1 MLFQGFQYDKLN
13 RLMNELDDHYE
24 FQLMELLQQDPN
36 VRTPA
41 SFSVG
46 DPVASVWETDNLWY
60 RGVVRGNKMGKWEVF
75 NVDYGDTHLVGEP
88 FIMPLDR
95 NFCVFPAQAIRA
107 KLAGENFSLLFYL
120 TICDQELSRDLTRRP
135 PVSGPTLPP
144 SG

>member
-1 MLFQGFQYDKLN
+1 MLFQGYQYDKLN
-13 RLMNELDDHYE
+13 QLMNELDDHYE
-24 FQLMELLQQDPN
+24 LQLMELLQQDPN

-107 KLAGENFSLLFYL
+107 TSVKHTSYVYTCARHTPTG
-120 TICDQELSRDLTRRP
+120 TIC
-135 PVSGPTLPP
+135 SG
-144 SG
+144 SGAL